1 MGTCFR
7 NAYDDSIIKFSIII
21 PVYNVEKFLRECL
34 NSITSQTL
42 KNFEVICID
51 DGSTDNSLTILQEYA
66 NKDSRFKVIS
76 QENQGQGIARN
87 KAIDIAS
94 GEYLFFVD
102 PDDYE
107 LFMEKIKW
115 NLSIFEKIFSL
126 KNQKINGIKYK
137 FLTILGIKFVISK
150 QKVVAK

>member
-66 NKDSRFKVIS
+66 NKDSRFIS
-76 QENQGQGIARN
+76 NNI
-87 KAIDIAS
+87 
-94 GEYLFFVD
+94 
-102 PDDYE
+102 
-107 LFMEKIKW
+107 
-115 NLSIFEKIFSL
+115 
-126 KNQKINGIKYK
+126 
-137 FLTILGIKFVISK
+137 GIKFVISK

>member
-7 NAYDDSIIKFSIII
+7 NPYDDSIIKFSIII

-66 NKDSRFKVIS
+66 NKDSRFIS
-76 QENQGQGIARN
+76 NNI
-87 KAIDIAS
+87 
-94 GEYLFFVD
+94 
-102 PDDYE
+102 
-107 LFMEKIKW
+107 
-115 NLSIFEKIFSL
+115 
-126 KNQKINGIKYK
+126 
-137 FLTILGIKFVISK
+137 GIKFVISK